1 MRRPYPTGGHL
12 TQRGFRRGLNQVIDA
27 HFPQVE
33 AAIGISAACR
43 VPGKSRATLHR
54 QRNPKP
60 AVPPAGRKEF
70 HRPAELSHEEKDRV
84 LAVLDSPRFADK
96 AVAQAYTILL
106 DEGSY
111 LCSQATMHRLLRERG
126 TSGERRARAAH
137 PAKKKPELLAAGPNE
152 VWSWD
157 ITKLKGP
164 ARGIWYLLYV
174 ILDIYS
180 RKAVHWQIWPA
191 ETGTLAKEFI
201 EHAITANGGTK
212 PRAVHADRGTSMTS
226 NTVAGLYAKLNIA
239 QSHSRPHVSDGNPF
253 SEAQFKTLKYCPR
266 SPANSGP
273 SRTRMSSAAH
283 SSPTTTPS
291 TGIPASRCTPRHQST
306 TAPGPTSRPA
316 VPPPPGR
323 VPRAP
328 RTVPRTMPAAQ
339 DPARQGVDQRAT
351 RHHRDQHPTTNRT
364 SSLMSHRV

>member
-1 MRRPYPTGGHL
+1 M
-12 TQRGFRRGLNQVIDA
+12 
-27 HFPQVE
+27 E

-43 VPGKSRATLHR
+43 VLGKSRATLHR

-70 HRPAELSHEEKDRV
+70 HHPAELSPEEKDRV

-126 TSGERRARAAH
+126 TSGERRAQAAH
-137 PAKKKPELLAAGPNE
+137 PAKKKPQLLAAGPNE
-152 VWSWD
+152 VRSWD

-180 RKAVHWQIWPA
+180 RKAVHWEIWPT
-191 ETGTLAKEFI
+191 ETGALAKEFTG
-201 EHAITANGGTK
+201 HAITANGGTK

-239 QSHSRPHVSDGNPF
+239 QSHSRPHVSDDNPF
-253 SEAQFKTLKYCPR
+253 SEAQFKTLKYCPAFPGEFG
-266 SPANSGP
+266 SIQDANVFCGAFFTYYNTEHRHSGIAMH
-273 SRTRMSSAAH
+273 T
-283 SSPTTTPS
+283 
-291 TGIPASRCTPRHQST
+291 PASVHDGTWAHLQAGRAATLQAAYLAHPERFRGRCPQPKTLPVKVWINEPPATIETSTPPQ
-306 TAPGPTSRPA
+306 TAQ
-316 VPPPPGR
+316 
-323 VPRAP
+323 
-328 RTVPRTMPAAQ
+328 AA
-339 DPARQGVDQRAT
+339 
-351 RHHRDQHPTTNRT
+351 
-364 SSLMSHRV
+364 